1 MSGQPIGIVIF
12 GDVVAS
18 RDEPA
23 ASVEF
28 LRTLCRELE
37 QLYGPDKLASFG
49 FTQGDELQGLL
60 RPTADPFRAILH
72 AGLHPD
78 YRPIRWAIAA
88 GSIEAGS
95 GPATERTGDAFLA
108 ARETLERARAQ
119 RDRLVARTGD
129 PHADGLLDDLA
140 PLLVEHLDS
149 LTDTQREATRLLVEE
164 GLRQAEAADRL
175 GVARAT
181 VSVVARRARS
191 RSIAR
196 LARALA
202 SIFAAGVDGSAV
214 PVSRRGAA

>member
-1 MSGQPIGIVIF
+1 MSSAIGIVIF

-28 LRTLCRELE
+28 LRVLCRDLE
-37 QLYGPDKLASFG
+37 RLFTDDTLASFG

-72 AGLHPD
+72 AGLHRD
-78 YRPIRWAIAA
+78 HRPIRWAIAA
-88 GSIEAGS
+88 GPIEPGR
-95 GPATERTGDAFLA
+95 GPATERTGAAFIT
-108 ARETLERARAQ
+108 AREALERARVQ
-119 RDRLVARTGD
+119 RDRLVVRTGD
-129 PHADGLLDDLA
+129 PHADGLLADLA

-149 LTDTQREATRLLVEE
+149 LTDAQREATRLLVVE
-164 GLRQAEAADRL
+164 GLRQVETAERL

-181 VSVVARRARS
+181 VSVVARRARA

-202 SIFAAGVDGSAV
+202 AIFRVGLRDNIGTAPRS
-214 PVSRRGAA
+214 GAA

>member
-1 MSGQPIGIVIF
+1 MATQGIVLF

-18 RDEPA
+18 REEPTG
-23 ASVEF
+23 SVTF

-37 QLYGPDKLASFG
+37 TLYGEQKLASFG

-60 RPTADPFRAILH
+60 ARSADPFRAVLH

-88 GSIEAGS
+88 GPIEPGT
-95 GPATERTGDAFLA
+95 GPATERTGEAFVT
-108 ARETLERARAQ
+108 ARITLERARAQ
-119 RDRLVARTGD
+119 RDRLVVRTGD
-129 PHADGLLDDLA
+129 PHSDGLLDDLA
-140 PLLVEHLDS
+140 PLLVEHLDA
-149 LTDTQREATRLLVEE
+149 LTPAQREATRLLVEE
-164 GLRQAEAADRL
+164 GLRQAQVAERL

-181 VSVVARRARS
+181 VSVVAKRAGA

-202 SIFAAGVDGSAV
+202 TIHADAGRNDHGARS
-214 PVSRRGAA
+214 GAA